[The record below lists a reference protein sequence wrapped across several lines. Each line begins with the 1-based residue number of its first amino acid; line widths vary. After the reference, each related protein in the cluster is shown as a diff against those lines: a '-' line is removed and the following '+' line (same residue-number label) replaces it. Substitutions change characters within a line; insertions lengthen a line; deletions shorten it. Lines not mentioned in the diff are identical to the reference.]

1 MKSLTPNIKV
11 GSIARS
17 LAFYRDLL
25 GFETIM
31 KNPENDPVWMMLG
44 KGNALIMLQQEA
56 SIDEEYP
63 VLKGRSGGAL
73 TFFIQVE
80 DPASLYERVKDGAD
94 VVKELA
100 VTPYG
105 KREFAIQDPDGFI
118 LTFAGD
124 I

>member
-11 GSIARS
+11 KSIARS
-17 LAFYRDLL
+17 LSFYRDLL

-31 KNPENDPVWMMLG
+31 KNPENDPVWVMLG
-44 KGNALIMLQQEA
+44 NGNAAIMLQQEE
-56 SIDEEYP
+56 SIDGEYP
-63 VLKGRSGGAL
+63 ALKGKSGGAL

-80 DPASLYERVKDGAD
+80 DPGSLYERVKDGAA

-100 VTPYG
+100 VSPYG

>member
-11 GSIARS
+11 KSIARS
-17 LAFYRDLL
+17 LSFYRDLL

-31 KNPENDPVWMMLG
+31 KNPENDPVWVMMG
-44 KGNALIMLQQEA
+44 NGNAAIMLQQEE
-56 SIDEEYP
+56 SIDGEYP
-63 VLKGRSGGAL
+63 ALKGKSGGAL

-80 DPASLYERVKDGAD
+80 DPGSLYERVKDGAA

-100 VTPYG
+100 VSPYG